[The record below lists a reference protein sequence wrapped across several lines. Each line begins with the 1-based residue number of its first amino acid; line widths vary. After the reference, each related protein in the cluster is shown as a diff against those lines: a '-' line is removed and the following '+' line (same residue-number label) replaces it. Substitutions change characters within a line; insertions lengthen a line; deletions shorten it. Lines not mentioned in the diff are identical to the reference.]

1 MPDQKFGYAGNILI
15 LNLTDRSFETIDSGP
30 YVEEWIGGH
39 GLASKLFWDFCA
51 DKTVGPF
58 DPGNVT
64 VIAANPFSG
73 TIVPS
78 SSARVEMTGIG
89 PFAYPKEW
97 YTRSSIGGRIAG
109 MMKAAG
115 YDATVVVGKADAPV
129 WVSVVNDDV
138 TFNDASGLWG
148 KDTWDAQEAVWDEV
162 THGTPDG
169 EWFEF
174 SKGRD
179 GGRSADRP
187 AVLAIGPAGENLVR
201 TATITHDAGH
211 VAGQSGFGAVWGA
224 KNLKAVSF
232 IGSKSFPVADPAAL
246 VDARIDLQA
255 RFGYHVDDP
264 VNETP
269 NLAYAPFGEIVR
281 QPGFSPLAWNLY
293 STAGRPEG
301 CLGCYRNCRIT
312 VKGRIGNEA
321 TCNAGLYYT
330 ASGKIEDQM
339 KTNTLLNRLGI
350 DGFEVDLAP
359 YLRNLYKMGVMG
371 PGKAIDTDLPFEK
384 FTSYEFIDTLL
395 NRIAYR
401 EEIGDDLAEGLA
413 RAAEKWGR
421 WDEDTATGL
430 LDRPYWGY
438 CMHYDPRVEAE
449 WGFATILGERD
460 VNEHALNWILH
471 WTPMLWQNLGGEW
484 ISAEDFVTEVA
495 RCAQLSDPK
504 CLDFSEEGI
513 YSEHMMETLEWYRY
527 HGRFWAQTM
536 GMCDWAWPNL
546 VNLVNFRPDDYA
558 GATPE
563 FELRFFKAVLGR
575 DITYEESLDYGRKF
589 LLLDRA
595 IWVEQGRVREDE
607 QYAEYIYSVPVSS
620 PYFMPAIENG
630 EWTYSMNLGR
640 TLDRDKFEEV
650 KSKAYAHDG
659 LNEQGYPKREE
670 LEKYGLADVA
680 DDLDAMG
687 KLG

>member
-1 MPDQKFGYAGNILI
+1 MPDQTFGYAGKILV
-15 LNLTDRSFETIDSGP
+15 LNLTDRSFETVDSEP
-30 YVEEWIGGH
+30 YVKEWIGGH
-39 GLASKLFWDFCA
+39 GLASKLFWDYCA
-51 DKTVGPF
+51 DKGVGPF

-64 VIAANPFSG
+64 VVAANPFSG

-89 PFAYPKEW
+89 PFAFPKEW

-115 YDATVVVGKADAPV
+115 YDATVVMGKADAPV
-129 WVSVVNDDV
+129 WVNVVNDDV
-138 TFNDASGLWG
+138 TFEDASSLWG
-148 KDTWDAQEAVWDEV
+148 MDTWDAQEEVWDRV

-174 SKGRD
+174 SSRRD

-224 KNLKAVSF
+224 KNLKALSF

-246 VDARIDLQA
+246 VDARIDLQE
-255 RFGYHVDDP
+255 RYGYHVDDP

-269 NLAYAPFGEIVR
+269 SLDYAPFGEIVR
-281 QPGFSPLAWNLY
+281 QPGFSPLAWNLGD
-293 STAGRPEG
+293 TTGRPEG
-301 CLGCYRNCRIT
+301 CLGCYRNCRVT

-330 ASGKIEDQM
+330 ASGKVEDQM

-371 PGKAIDTDLPFEK
+371 QGKDIDTDLPFDK

-395 NRIAYR
+395 HRIAYR

-413 RAAEKWGR
+413 RAAVKWGR

-471 WTPMLWQNLGGEW
+471 WTPMLWKGLGGEW
-484 ISAEDFVTEVA
+484 ISAEDFVGEVA

-513 YSEHMMETLEWYRY
+513 YSDYMMETLEWYRY

-546 VNLVNFRPDDYA
+546 VNLVNFTPDDYA

-595 IWVEQGRVREDE
+595 IWVEQGREREDE
-607 QYAEYIYSVPVSS
+607 QYAEYIYSVPVSA

-630 EWTYSMNLGR
+630 EWTYSANLGR
-640 TLDRDKFEEV
+640 TLDREKFEEV

-659 LNEQGYPKREE
+659 LNEKGYPTREE
-670 LEKYGLADVA
+670 LEKYGLSDVA
-680 DDLDAMG
+680 DDLDA
-687 KLG
+687 LGNLG